1 MMEVEKRAA
10 KYDLPLIG
18 HCTDSASNAL
28 KALIK
33 NASPNTYKNL
43 QTDLKFLGLDAD
55 DFVYFA
61 PVLCSGY
68 PCISYPCWDHSSR
81 TSVRNLMNQ
90 NIQIVAKVLIDEKDG
105 FTKYTLASI
114 QDMKTLKC
122 SNSNAK
128 VRYADIT
135 PHVKQNCDATIRVI
149 SKNTIDESGKHVPTA
164 HGTILYLQASLWV
177 HEPYRNQSFGPP
189 TAVVQSLWA
198 GISTWRRWR
207 RYVELTKGIS
217 LTNNWISRS
226 HYLTLELMAHAGI
239 LHQLALFLSF
249 PELDLDSY
257 SLRSTGNRSIEAV
270 HSILRGGAAN
280 LPITSANLSFQEF
293 LSRMNQVM
301 QIKQSEHA
309 LQKIPGNSIKNTK
322 KKVITYAVRSN
333 EGTVHNEAY
342 TKPTTYGQFVTDLKS
357 ACIKGDN
364 QSKALIELHAPQ
376 MARVLKKEE
385 QWDRPSL
392 CITRPANK
400 DLTIVMESDDMTVE
414 SDVFDKVIELTLD
427 GHLLMI

>member
-1 MMEVEKRAA
+1 MSDHYMPGINTWAIEKAGKREKVPLQNGMDGTRVVRAIELYLDEYLVGEQFPTDVRQFPDEPPIYTTPAELSTYVNKVRLDKLYSADAYSLNLTDTTGLLSDIIIGIIPEATKGNTGCHIFSLMMEVEKRAA

-61 PVLCSGY
+61 PVLRLGY

-90 NIQIVAKVLIDEKDG
+90 NIQIVAEVLIDEKDG
-105 FTKYTLASI
+105 FAKYTLASI

-135 PHVKQNCDATIRVI
+135 PHVKQNCDATVRVI
-149 SKNTIDESGKHVPTA
+149 SKNTIDELGKHVPTA

-177 HEPYRNQSFGPP
+177 YEPYRNQSFGPP

-257 SLRSTGNRSIEAV
+257 S
-270 HSILRGGAAN
+270 
-280 LPITSANLSFQEF
+280 
-293 LSRMNQVM
+293 
-301 QIKQSEHA
+301 
-309 LQKIPGNSIKNTK
+309 
-322 KKVITYAVRSN
+322 
-333 EGTVHNEAY
+333 
-342 TKPTTYGQFVTDLKS
+342 
-357 ACIKGDN
+357 
-364 QSKALIELHAPQ
+364 
-376 MARVLKKEE
+376 
-385 QWDRPSL
+385 
-392 CITRPANK
+392 
-400 DLTIVMESDDMTVE
+400 
-414 SDVFDKVIELTLD
+414 
-427 GHLLMI
+427 